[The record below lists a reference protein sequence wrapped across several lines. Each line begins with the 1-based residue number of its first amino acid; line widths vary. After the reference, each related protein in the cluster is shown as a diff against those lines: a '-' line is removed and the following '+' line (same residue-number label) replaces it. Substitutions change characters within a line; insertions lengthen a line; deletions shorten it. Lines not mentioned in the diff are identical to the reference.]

1 VLDYAFGDG
10 MTIHAHDD
18 VYRVAYDTA
27 NTELGEIVER
37 FEQLRTRKD
46 QIERLVAALKPVV
59 EEDAEA
65 AAAEAHEEEAHQEEA
80 QPIAV
85 AQTAEDSF
93 NSADESQEMR
103 ADPFQRRIDHVLG
116 IGAGIRDVRKY
127 SRQF

>member
-1 VLDYAFGDG
+1 
-10 MTIHAHDD
+10 MTLQAHDD

-37 FEQLRTRKD
+37 FEQLRTRKE
-46 QIERLVAALKPVV
+46 QIERLVAALTPVV
-59 EEDAEA
+59 EEYAQIA
-65 AAAEAHEEEAHQEEA
+65 AVEAHQEELHEEEA
-80 QPIAV
+80 QPIVV

-93 NSADESQEMR
+93 NSADEPQEMR

>member
-1 VLDYAFGDG
+1 
-10 MTIHAHDD
+10 MTLHAHDD
-18 VYRVAYDTA
+18 VYRVAYETA

-59 EEDAEA
+59 DEDAA
-65 AAAEAHEEEAHQEEA
+65 VAAAEAHEEEVVEEVHEDVHEEEA

-85 AQTAEDSF
+85 AQTAESSF
-93 NSADESQEMR
+93 NSADEPQEMR